1 MKLIVGVDLSLT
13 KTGIG
18 IVTRTVDG
26 RCVLSHGIC
35 TSEGKRADLI
45 PQRYA
50 RLSQLGADILRYAAN
65 PKTVLVVIE
74 GIVGGPAQGSS
85 MDRHALHWFVMG
97 GLVRKDIPIA
107 IIAPTSLKKA
117 ITDNG
122 RADKVAVSSA
132 MHRLWPDLDAP
143 SSDVTDAVALAH
155 LGAVALGWDVK
166 TLERHK
172 DVKWTE
178 WPAFG
183 PEHELESA

>member
-1 MKLIVGVDLSLT
+1 MIVGVDLSLRA
-13 KTGIG
+13 TGIG
-18 IVTRTVDG
+18 IVTQTVDG

-35 TSEGKRADLI
+35 TSEGKRGDLI
-45 PQRYA
+45 PQRHA
-50 RLSQLGADILRYAAN
+50 RLAALGKDILRYAGN

-74 GIVGGPAQGSS
+74 GIIGGSAQGSS

-97 GLVRKDIPIA
+97 GLVRKEIPIA

-122 RADKVAVSSA
+122 KADKVAVSSA

-155 LGAVALGWDVK
+155 LGAVALGWPVQ

-178 WPAFG
+178 WPVFG
-183 PEHELESA
+183 PEHEQESA

>member
-1 MKLIVGVDLSLT
+1 VKLIVGLDLSLA
-13 KTGIG
+13 KTGVG
-18 IVTRTVDG
+18 IITQTVDG
-26 RCVLSHGIC
+26 RCVLSHGLC
-35 TSEGKRADLI
+35 TSEGKRADSL
-45 PQRYA
+45 PQRHA
-50 RLSQLGADILRYAAN
+50 RLSQLGKDILRYAGN

-74 GIVGGPAQGSS
+74 GAISSPGGSM

-97 GLVRKDIPIA
+97 GLVRKEIPIA
-107 IIAPTSLKKA
+107 VIHPTSLKKV

-122 RADKVAVSSA
+122 KADKVAVSSA

-178 WPAFG
+178 WPMFG
-183 PEHELESA
+183 PEHDQESA

>member
-1 MKLIVGVDLSLT
+1 MKLIVGIDLSIA

-18 IVTRTVDG
+18 IITRTVDG

-35 TSEGKRADLI
+35 TSEGKRGDTI
-45 PQRYA
+45 PQRHA
-50 RLSQLGADILRYAAN
+50 RLSQLGRDILRYAAN
-65 PKTVLVVIE
+65 QKTVLVVIE
-74 GIVGGPAQGSS
+74 GIIGGMAGGSV

-97 GLVRKDIPIA
+97 ALVRKEIPIA
-107 IIAPTSLKKA
+107 VISPTALKKV

-122 RADKVAVSSA
+122 RADKVAISSA

-166 TLERHK
+166 TLARHR
-172 DVKWTE
+172 DVNWTE

-183 PEHELESA
+183 VAEESA